1 MENEK
6 KAPNKWLIAGAA
18 ILGVLLLGNLINGDD
33 ASAPTET
40 VTVEASPSKSPTQ
53 ESNSGAS
60 SSSASVEDEFIMY
73 MTVVDTPSWMLEGE
87 ALDILVNQ
95 AKTVCGYIGD
105 GDSKE
110 DILWIITL
118 AAEQSDSSQEIIDAF
133 LAAAVA
139 GTYTYCPQYEGFWD

>member
-53 ESNSGAS
+53 ESNSGGS

-87 ALDILVNQ
+87 ALDILVTQ

-105 GDSKE
+105 GDSKS
-110 DILWIITL
+110 DIIWIITL
-118 AAEQSDSSQEIIDAF
+118 AAEQSNSSQEIIDAF